1 MDPLGGV
8 RSSMA
13 QGKSLARGMK
23 GKAKMAKALKT
34 KSAKLNKPVIKYLL
48 VFLLISIV
56 LGLSVFVPIH
66 GFEGVSRV
74 KVIFVLMCILSV
86 LLGSWHVKRMEEK
99 VDWAHPYRLGP
110 ELLFTAGVALILMLG
125 IFLLF
130 YFLPLLLPNLLVGRP
145 DFALII
151 ASTSLFFIIPFLVDR
166 LFKRAQVVDGRQ
178 YRLWYYPKNYIEKQ
192 PTWSRD
198 KLVYA
203 NLIFNLKS
211 TDDRHKRIEV
221 RLPTEANFG
230 EMIYLFINDFNENKQ
245 PDDPIRDLRI
255 ENDSMGWLFSVPKR
269 IWKLKVGK
277 RYLDP
282 ELTVEE
288 NEIEKQMDITFE
300 RTFKDLIE
308 DE

>member
-13 QGKSLARGMK
+13 QGKALTKGVK
-23 GKAKMAKALKT
+23 GKAKRVKGLKSKA
-34 KSAKLNKPVIKYLL
+34 AKLNKPVVKYLL
-48 VFLLISIV
+48 FYLLISIL

-74 KVIFVLMCILSV
+74 KLIFVLLSV
-86 LLGSWHVKRMEEK
+86 IALLLGWRHVNRMEDK
-99 VDWAHPYRLGP
+99 VDWVHPYRLGP
-110 ELLFTAGVALILMLG
+110 ELLFTIGVALILLLG
-125 IFLLF
+125 IFLIF
-130 YFLPLLLPNLLVGRP
+130 YFLPFLFPNLLFGKQY
-145 DFALII
+145 FALTI
-151 ASTSLFFIIPFLVDR
+151 ASSSLFFVIPMLVDR
-166 LFKRAQVVDGRQ
+166 LYKRAQLVENRH

-192 PTWSRD
+192 PTWNRE

-211 TDDRHKRIEV
+211 SDDRHKRIEV

-245 PDDPIRDLRI
+245 PDDPIRNLRI
-255 ENDSMGWLFSVPKR
+255 ENDSLGWLFSVPKR

-300 RTFKDLIE
+300 RTYKDLTE

>member
-13 QGKSLARGMK
+13 QGKALTKGMK
-23 GKAKMAKALKT
+23 SKAKMAKGLKA
-34 KSAKLNKPVIKYLL
+34 KSAKLNKPVVKYILI
-48 VFLLISIV
+48 FLLISIV
-56 LGLSVFVPIH
+56 LGLTVFVPIH
-66 GFEGVSRV
+66 GFEGISRV
-74 KVIFVLMCILSV
+74 KLTFVGMSLLTI
-86 LLGSWHVKRMEEK
+86 LLGTWHVKRMEEK
-99 VDWAHPYRLGP
+99 IDWAHPYRLVP
-110 ELLFTAGVALILMLG
+110 ELLFTIGVALILLLG
-125 IFLLF
+125 IFILF
-130 YFLPLLLPNLLVGRP
+130 YFLPRLMPNLLLGRE
-145 DFALII
+145 DFALTIGS
-151 ASTSLFFIIPFLVDR
+151 ASLLFIVPLLVDR
-166 LFKRAQVVDGRQ
+166 LYKRAQLIESKQ

-192 PTWSRD
+192 PTWSRE

-203 NLIFNLKS
+203 NLIFNLKR

-221 RLPTEANFG
+221 RLPLEANFG

-245 PDDPIRDLRI
+245 PDEPIRDLRI

-300 RTFKDLIE
+300 RTFKDLTE